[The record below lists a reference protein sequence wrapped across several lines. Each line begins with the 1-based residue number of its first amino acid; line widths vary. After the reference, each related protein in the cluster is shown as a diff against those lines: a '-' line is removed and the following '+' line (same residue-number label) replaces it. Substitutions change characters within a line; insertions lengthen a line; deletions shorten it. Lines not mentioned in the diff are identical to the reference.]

1 MLRYDPMTALDPE
14 EWNDLDESERIA
26 LVKDF
31 HKKARIR
38 LPNADVHAAIHAI
51 IETQIALGDEIP
63 VGRTVERLLDEGLD
77 RHDAI
82 HAVGMTLTEH
92 MQNLVREVEMPA
104 DPNTSYYAALERL
117 TAEGWR
123 CSF

>member
-1 MLRYDPMTALDPE
+1 MLRYDPLVAPDPD
-14 EWNDLDESERIA
+14 EWTDLDESERIS

-31 HKKARIR
+31 HRKARIR

-51 IETQIALGDEIP
+51 IETQIALGVEIP
-63 VGRTVERLLDEGLD
+63 VQRTVDRLMDEGLD

-92 MQNLVREVEMPA
+92 MQNLVRATAVPA
-104 DPNTSYYAALERL
+104 DPNAAYYAALERL

-123 CSF
+123 RSF